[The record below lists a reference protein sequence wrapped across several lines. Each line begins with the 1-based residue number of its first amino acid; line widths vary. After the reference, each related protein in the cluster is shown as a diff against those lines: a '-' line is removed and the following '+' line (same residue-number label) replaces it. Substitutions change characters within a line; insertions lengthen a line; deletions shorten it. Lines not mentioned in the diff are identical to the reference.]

1 MIMNVNAHNHLLK
14 YRKKFCILSIDML
27 KSKDGISLYRVG
39 YKIAILQSF
48 RYLHADLREV

>member
-27 KSKDGISLYRVG
+27 KAKDGNFFVSG
-39 YKIAILQSF
+39 W
-48 RYLHADLREV
+48 LRNSITIKF

>member
-1 MIMNVNAHNHLLK
+1 MNVNAHNHLLK